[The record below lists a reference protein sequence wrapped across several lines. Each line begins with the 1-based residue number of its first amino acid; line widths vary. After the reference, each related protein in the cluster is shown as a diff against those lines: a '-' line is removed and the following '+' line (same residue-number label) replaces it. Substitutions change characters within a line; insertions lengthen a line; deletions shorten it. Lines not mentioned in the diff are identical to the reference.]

1 MPQHDFTPLY
11 DQFPAVIA
19 GMPAAFTSHAFIQRL
34 ARDNQGLY
42 IAALHSYLG
51 SPDSFRRVHA
61 VLSKRLHTLP
71 QLVRHL
77 GTAASPDLF
86 GDVVECALWEKV

>member
-1 MPQHDFTPLY
+1 MPQHDFTLLY
-11 DQFPAVIA
+11 NQFPAVIA
-19 GMPAAFTSHAFIQRL
+19 VMTATFTSHAFIQRV

-51 SPDSFRRVHA
+51 YPDSFRRVHA

-86 GDVVECALWEKV
+86 GDMVKCAHWEKV